1 MATDMSSSLERV
13 LQRAEAL
20 MQRIESVLPQPLQ
33 APDWS
38 ASVAYRYRKRSS
50 GHGTLEP
57 VRHVAQLG
65 LQDLKEIDQQ
75 KEKIQRNTE
84 QFVNGLPAN
93 NVLLTGARGTGKSS
107 LIKACLNNYAP
118 RGLRLIEVDK
128 DDLVDL
134 PDIIEVVA
142 ARAEKFIVYC
152 DDLSFEDGEPGYKAL
167 KSILDG
173 TVAASTANVLIYATS
188 NRRHLLPEYM
198 KENLTYTHTDD
209 GEVHPG
215 EGVEEKISLSERFG
229 LWVSFYPFS
238 QDEYLAITAQWLSSF
253 GVSTTAIDAAKPE
266 ALVWALERGSR
277 SGRVAYQFAR
287 DMMGRQSD
295 RA

>member
-1 MATDMSSSLERV
+1 MNTNFDHLIG
-13 LQRAEAL
+13 RAEQL
-20 MQRIESVLPQPLQ
+20 MARIELALPQPLA

-38 ASVAYRYRKRSS
+38 QAYAWRYRKRSS
-50 GHGTLEP
+50 GHGRLEP
-57 VRHVAQLG
+57 VRHVAPLQLG
-65 LQDLKEIDQQ
+65 DLKEIDGQ

-84 QFVNGLPAN
+84 QFVRGVPAN

-107 LIKACLNNYAP
+107 LIKACLNAYAP
-118 RGLRLIEVDK
+118 QGLRLIEVDK
-128 DDLVDL
+128 ADLTDL
-134 PDIIEVVA
+134 PDIVEVVA
-142 ARAEKFIVYC
+142 DRGEKFIVFC
-152 DDLSFEDGEPGYKAL
+152 DDLSFEDGEPAYKAL

-173 TVAASTANVLIYATS
+173 SVAAASPNVLIYATS

-198 KENLTYTHTDD
+198 RENLSYTHTDD

-238 QDEYLAITAQWLSSF
+238 QEEYLAIVAQWLSSL
-253 GVSTTAIDAAKPE
+253 GVNAADIAAARPQ

-287 DMMGRQSD
+287 DYAGRRS
-295 RA
+295 A

>member
-142 ARAEKFIVYC
+142 NRAEKFIVYC

-287 DMMGRQSD
+287 DFVGKHVLTR
-295 RA
+295 